1 MENQTERH
9 AGLEILLMAEF
20 DGAIDTWSEFLC
32 IQRND
37 GGTITL
43 SSRSRPIL
51 AEVSAYE
58 DDDGKVTLPE
68 TIDGERV
75 DGCEGGY
82 VVGEELLLVDDEA
95 EITLPAGSLGDAE
108 AWLAGRGWDK
118 NADYQTAWLGI
129 ATALSGRIN

>member
-37 GGTITL
+37 DGTITL

-58 DDDGKVTLPE
+58 DDEGKVTLPE
-68 TIDGERV
+68 TVIQPDRSHFN
-75 DGCEGGY
+75 D
-82 VVGEELLLVDDEA
+82 
-95 EITLPAGSLGDAE
+95 S
-108 AWLAGRGWDK
+108 
-118 NADYQTAWLGI
+118 
-129 ATALSGRIN
+129 S